1 MPDSANA
8 TVTADRVSDSDPQAP
23 PDALLSASGPGN
35 VVVGQCWHDFLIESV
50 LPGSGDR
57 AFVADHA
64 GRKVILRTFPVLEAT
79 EWRRGAWERLCALP
93 NVQLVRG
100 ISAEEEGGWRYE
112 VSAFPPSTTLQEW
125 MACHRPG
132 FSEIESLVR
141 QLAAILGALHAQGV
155 VHLNIRPDTIYVD
168 ESGPEPVYSLGGLHQ
183 ATLYTQPELMP
194 TDVDP
199 FYAPPESAGVVRH
212 PPGTRLCAW
221 DWWSTGRVIQEFL
234 IGRHVLGVVLD
245 RDVSRVTPELRSR
258 AELLLLEREPAGV
271 RAGALEYMPL
281 EPGLT
286 PLLRGL
292 LTGSCE
298 ARWGLDAI
306 LRWLRH
312 EPVLD
317 HYDLPRNARFWVLK
331 GRGFTLAEAA
341 DYFTQAE
348 HWDEGEDMLF
358 QLDRPDTLA
367 SFLKESPAHRED
379 SERLQAVCDLTETAA
394 WGDVP
399 VVARRT
405 VTAALAWLSLANG
418 SGVRTALRIRGQTA
432 DVVGLAELLRASGP
446 SSGVAI
452 FTALLTTVVIEFVDA
467 FDAPAARVLKSI
479 ATKGAEALDH
489 GAKNGW
495 LDPHDNEA
503 HARIFELALKAG
515 ALLREQI
522 DLLRSQYATN
532 SNAALAA
539 LLANKAPGPRDAV
552 ILAFTAEAPERY
564 GYITHENWR
573 LQTTGALKVEAER
586 VVTALFW
593 IRLRQLLASTRVWGL
608 PTSFF
613 AGAVLV
619 LTVGAIWLSRSAA
632 PAATIASVL
641 LFSRVYFWWRVRRMV
656 QKFDPAVPKWLWSD
670 GLPRSLKEASR
681 VATQYKQ
688 YPSELPRELMR
699 LRAAIGELSKASR
712 GETVI
717 VEPRWWDLW
726 LTIVGAVFVALAVLV
741 LLIAE
746 RQPVLQHADLL
757 ATKAA
762 AVSASA
768 AKSAQSLNPTA
779 EKQLPI
785 VPVPDTAALLATGRY
800 EMIDDGFGLQ
810 LRGPLERW
818 TFYPKGDL
826 SSPDIVA
833 RATATPEQAAF
844 ALVSGTLL
852 LQPYPRQKLNV
863 LLAVRVPTTRGFG
876 FMIFNTRDR
885 ELFDHEVRLVRRPLE
900 DHTWYQLGHRRVGY
914 LGTPPALVPEIS
926 LAPH

>member
-1 MPDSANA
+1 
-8 TVTADRVSDSDPQAP
+8 
-23 PDALLSASGPGN
+23 
-35 VVVGQCWHDFLIESV
+35 
-50 LPGSGDR
+50 
-57 AFVADHA
+57 
-64 GRKVILRTFPVLEAT
+64 
-79 EWRRGAWERLCALP
+79 
-93 NVQLVRG
+93 
-100 ISAEEEGGWRYE
+100 
-112 VSAFPPSTTLQEW
+112 
-125 MACHRPG
+125 
-132 FSEIESLVR
+132 
-141 QLAAILGALHAQGV
+141 
-155 VHLNIRPDTIYVD
+155 
-168 ESGPEPVYSLGGLHQ
+168 
-183 ATLYTQPELMP
+183 
-194 TDVDP
+194 
-199 FYAPPESAGVVRH
+199 
-212 PPGTRLCAW
+212 
-221 DWWSTGRVIQEFL
+221 
-234 IGRHVLGVVLD
+234 
-245 RDVSRVTPELRSR
+245 
-258 AELLLLEREPAGV
+258 
-271 RAGALEYMPL
+271 
-281 EPGLT
+281 
-286 PLLRGL
+286 
-292 LTGSCE
+292 
-298 ARWGLDAI
+298 
-306 LRWLRH
+306 
-312 EPVLD
+312 
-317 HYDLPRNARFWVLK
+317 
-331 GRGFTLAEAA
+331 
-341 DYFTQAE
+341 
-348 HWDEGEDMLF
+348 
-358 QLDRPDTLA
+358 
-367 SFLKESPAHRED
+367 
-379 SERLQAVCDLTETAA
+379 
-394 WGDVP
+394 
-399 VVARRT
+399 
-405 VTAALAWLSLANG
+405 
-418 SGVRTALRIRGQTA
+418 
-432 DVVGLAELLRASGP
+432 
-446 SSGVAI
+446 
-452 FTALLTTVVIEFVDA
+452 
-467 FDAPAARVLKSI
+467 
-479 ATKGAEALDH
+479 
-489 GAKNGW
+489 
-495 LDPHDNEA
+495 
-503 HARIFELALKAG
+503 
-515 ALLREQI
+515 
-522 DLLRSQYATN
+522 
-532 SNAALAA
+532 
-539 LLANKAPGPRDAV
+539 
-552 ILAFTAEAPERY
+552 
-564 GYITHENWR
+564 
-573 LQTTGALKVEAER
+573 
-586 VVTALFW
+586 
-593 IRLRQLLASTRVWGL
+593 
-608 PTSFF
+608 
-613 AGAVLV
+613 
-619 LTVGAIWLSRSAA
+619 
-632 PAATIASVL
+632 
-641 LFSRVYFWWRVRRMV
+641 MV